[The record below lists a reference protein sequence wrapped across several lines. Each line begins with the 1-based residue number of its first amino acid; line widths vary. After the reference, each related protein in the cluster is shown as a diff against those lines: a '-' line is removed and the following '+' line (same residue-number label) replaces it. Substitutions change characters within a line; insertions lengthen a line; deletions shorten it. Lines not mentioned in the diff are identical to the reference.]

1 MKIIK
6 VNTKKLLTDFVKF
19 PFDLYKN
26 SKQWVPPII
35 NEEINNF
42 TYGVNP
48 NLNDCD
54 VTLFLAVEKNL
65 IIGRVAA
72 IINWY
77 EVNTQKISKIRFGW
91 FDTIDDIKVTKAL
104 INEVN
109 KILEQINNQF
119 SSLNEQVQSFR
130 TLAEERGIELKQY
143 KDGYNYSIVKSFIMG
158 LIENIKYIDKNLL
171 RDEIKNSDFARYLEA
186 SKDKLELLLVAQG
199 VEKYIPEVGNLIMET
214 EGCKAVGTI
223 STSEDKKVNLIQ
235 SIITPGY
242 KLQLNKN
249 ESNIIY
255 HAEVIVFKKE
265 EKNE

>member
-1 MKIIK
+1 MIFTILNLILLLIIIVVFSISTYLMYFK
-6 VNTKKLLTDFVKF
+6 RWRQFDPENLITF
-19 PFDLYKN
+19 PEEAVA
-26 SKQWVPPII
+26 QI
-35 NEEINNF
+35 EEIKKTNIELQEK
-42 TYGVNP
+42 
-48 NLNDCD
+48 LN
-54 VTLFLAVEKNL
+54 EQNK
-65 IIGRVAA
+65 
-72 IINWY
+72 
-77 EVNTQKISKIRFGW
+77 S
-91 FDTIDDIKVTKAL
+91 L

-109 KILEQINNQF
+109 KILEQINNQIT
-119 SSLNEQVQSFR
+119 SLNEQVQSFR
-130 TLAEERGIELKQY
+130 ALAEERGIELKQY

-199 VEKYIPEVGNLIMET
+199 VEKYIPEVGNIIMET

-255 HAEVIVFKKE
+255 DAEVIVFKKE
-265 EKNE
+265 DENE

>member
-1 MKIIK
+1 M
-6 VNTKKLLTDFVKF
+6 
-19 PFDLYKN
+19 
-26 SKQWVPPII
+26 II
-35 NEEINNF
+35 NILTLVLLVIILIVFSLSTYLMYFKRWKQFDPENLITFPEEAVAQIEEIKKTNIELQEK
-42 TYGVNP
+42 
-48 NLNDCD
+48 LN
-54 VTLFLAVEKNL
+54 EQNK
-65 IIGRVAA
+65 
-72 IINWY
+72 
-77 EVNTQKISKIRFGW
+77 S
-91 FDTIDDIKVTKAL
+91 L

-199 VEKYIPEVGNLIMET
+199 VEKYTPEIDKPIMET
-214 EGCKAVGTI
+214 EGCKAVGTVP
-223 STSEDKKVNLIQ
+223 TSEDSQVNFIQ

-255 HAEVIVFKKE
+255 DAEVIVFKKE
-265 EKNE
+265 DINE

>member
-1 MKIIK
+1 MIFTILNLILLLIIIVVFSISTYLMYFK
-6 VNTKKLLTDFVKF
+6 RWRQFDPENLITF
-19 PFDLYKN
+19 PEEAVA
-26 SKQWVPPII
+26 QI
-35 NEEINNF
+35 EEIKKTNIELQEK
-42 TYGVNP
+42 
-48 NLNDCD
+48 LN
-54 VTLFLAVEKNL
+54 EQNK
-65 IIGRVAA
+65 
-72 IINWY
+72 
-77 EVNTQKISKIRFGW
+77 S
-91 FDTIDDIKVTKAL
+91 L

-109 KILEQINNQF
+109 KILEQINNQIT
-119 SSLNEQVQSFR
+119 SLNEQVQSFR
-130 TLAEERGIELKQY
+130 ALAEERGIELKQY

-255 HAEVIVFKKE
+255 DAEVIVFKKE
-265 EKNE
+265 DENE

>member
-1 MKIIK
+1 M
-6 VNTKKLLTDFVKF
+6 
-19 PFDLYKN
+19 
-26 SKQWVPPII
+26 II
-35 NEEINNF
+35 NILTLVLLVIILIVFSLSTYLMYFKRWKQFDPENLITFPEEAVAQIEEIKK
-42 TYGVNP
+42 TKIELKEK
-48 NLNDCD
+48 LN
-54 VTLFLAVEKNL
+54 EQNK
-65 IIGRVAA
+65 
-72 IINWY
+72 
-77 EVNTQKISKIRFGW
+77 S
-91 FDTIDDIKVTKAL
+91 L

-199 VEKYIPEVGNLIMET
+199 VEKYTPKIGNLIMET
-214 EGCKAVGTI
+214 DGCKAVGTI
-223 STSEDKKVNLIQ
+223 PTFEDGKVNLIQ

-242 KLQLNKN
+242 KLQLNKS

-255 HAEVIVFKKE
+255 DAEVIVFKKE
-265 EKNE
+265 DINE